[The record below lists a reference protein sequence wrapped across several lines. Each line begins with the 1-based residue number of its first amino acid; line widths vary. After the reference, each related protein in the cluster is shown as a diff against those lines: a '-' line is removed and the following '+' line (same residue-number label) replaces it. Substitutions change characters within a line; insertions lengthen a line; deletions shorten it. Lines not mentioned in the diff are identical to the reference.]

1 MNYRLINKF
10 CYGLAISSVVVGTVI
25 GIAAVWVEAFQ
36 DSDIPS
42 KGLVTTC
49 ILFTA
54 AALGAVV
61 TKLMT
66 VEE

>member
-1 MNYRLINKF
+1 MNYKLINKF
-10 CYGLAISSVVVGTVI
+10 CYGLAILSVVAGTVI
-25 GIAAVWVEAFQ
+25 GITTVWVEAFQ

-54 AALGAVV
+54 AALGAIV
-61 TKLMT
+61 TKTMT
-66 VEE
+66 AEE

>member
-1 MNYRLINKF
+1 MDYKLINKF
-10 CYGLAISSVVVGTVI
+10 CYGLAIASVVTGAII

-42 KGLVTTC
+42 KGLITTC

>member
-1 MNYRLINKF
+1 MDYRLINKF
-10 CYGLAISSVVVGTVI
+10 CYGLAIASVVIGTVI
-25 GIAAVWVEAFQ
+25 GITTVWVEAFQ
-36 DSDIPS
+36 DSDIPT

-54 AALGAVV
+54 SALGAVV